1 MIFKRDNLEYEFLPP
16 ALEISET
23 PPSPLGRFTIW
34 FIFLGIIIALV
45 WSYLGKIDEVAVAR
59 GKVIPD
65 KRVKVIQPLE
75 EGVVTAI
82 HVNEGQKVSK
92 GQLLLE
98 LDSTITEADV
108 VSLKNSLDTAKLE
121 RDIYNA
127 ELKGQSADKLLSGKE
142 LPSEALKTQKDYKE
156 ARDLQ
161 YTVKRDTLK
170 QIILQKKAEMKAQES
185 TLKEMEKKT
194 SMVREE
200 EERLK
205 KQYEKVS
212 IPKKEWEDKKDELNI
227 AEAQLETQKM
237 NVQYAKGQLGEA
249 EKNFDSLAK
258 ERQATLLNSIVETDK
273 KIENLQA
280 EYIKAN
286 ERFQYQTIYSPV
298 DGLVN
303 GLSVNTVG
311 GVVTPAQPLMTI
323 VPLGT
328 PLIVEATVQ
337 NKDIGFIR
345 AGQETEIKF
354 DTFSFQK
361 YGTIK
366 GTVIEVSPDAFE
378 DEKLGPVYKIKVK
391 LAKTTIRVENKD
403 IDINPGMAVSVE
415 VKTGKRRA
423 IEFFL
428 EPIIKYLDES
438 LKLR

>member
-205 KQYEKVS
+205 KQYEMVS
-212 IPKKEWEDKKDELNI
+212 IPKKE
-227 AEAQLETQKM
+227 
-237 NVQYAKGQLGEA
+237 
-249 EKNFDSLAK
+249 
-258 ERQATLLNSIVETDK
+258 
-273 KIENLQA
+273 
-280 EYIKAN
+280 
-286 ERFQYQTIYSPV
+286 
-298 DGLVN
+298 
-303 GLSVNTVG
+303 
-311 GVVTPAQPLMTI
+311 
-323 VPLGT
+323 
-328 PLIVEATVQ
+328 
-337 NKDIGFIR
+337 
-345 AGQETEIKF
+345 
-354 DTFSFQK
+354 
-361 YGTIK
+361 
-366 GTVIEVSPDAFE
+366 
-378 DEKLGPVYKIKVK
+378 
-391 LAKTTIRVENKD
+391 
-403 IDINPGMAVSVE
+403 
-415 VKTGKRRA
+415 
-423 IEFFL
+423 
-428 EPIIKYLDES
+428 
-438 LKLR
+438 